1 MKKNKMFMS
10 CMKGSMA
17 KACMLS
23 TVKETLGEEVDFDI
37 QIFRFFL
44 NTKK

>member
-23 TVKETLGEEVDFDI
+23 IVKETLGEEVDFEI
-37 QIFRFFL
+37 
-44 NTKK
+44 